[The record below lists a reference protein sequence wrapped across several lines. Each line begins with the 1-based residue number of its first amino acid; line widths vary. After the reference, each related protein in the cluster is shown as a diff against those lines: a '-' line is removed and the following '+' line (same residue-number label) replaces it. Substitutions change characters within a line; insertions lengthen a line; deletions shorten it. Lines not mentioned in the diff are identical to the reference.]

1 MHHQVAILAGGLG
14 TRLKS
19 MMGSLPKPMVPILDK
34 PVLEHQIELCK
45 QHGFERIAL
54 LVHYQA
60 AVIRSYFGDG
70 SRWGVEITYIEEADA
85 RGTAGAVQDTLDV
98 LEERFLVLYA
108 DTYADIDLRQFW
120 RTATS
125 LDSAGTLL
133 LHPNDHPQ
141 DSDLVEI
148 DELGYVTAI
157 RAYPRPEGVFYRN
170 LVNAALYVLKKKS
183 LIDLIPD
190 QGQYDLAKDTFKSMI
205 ALGHKLKAYIT
216 PEYIKDMGTPDRL
229 AKVEKD
235 LISGLPE
242 RLSSRQPRKAV
253 FIDRDG
259 TLNKEVNY
267 LSCAEQLELLPG
279 AGEAVHRLNRA
290 GHLAVCI
297 TNQSVLAR
305 GTATWEDL
313 SQIHARLD
321 HLLGQEH
328 AHLDRLYLCPHH
340 PDSGFSGEIS
350 ELKKV
355 CDCRKPSSGLF
366 DRAIQELNI
375 DRRHSWMIGD
385 TTSDILAGQRAGV
398 RTILLRTGHAGL
410 DNKYSANPDYICDD
424 ILSAVDWILS
434 GHADVVKRLM
444 PVAIELQESRMMLMG
459 GPSRS
464 GKTMASQVLKELME
478 AMGRIA
484 HVLPLDAWLKAKEQ
498 RREGGG
504 VLSRYDLDRLIS
516 FLKTLL
522 STDKRVNLELPLW
535 DRKKRERVSTR
546 SLSIG
551 PDDVLI
557 LEGVPALLH
566 PALRE
571 MTPHRLHL
579 DVSQKIR
586 HQRMHFEYQWRGYHA
601 SEIEQCIASREQ
613 DEIPDVLAAA
623 QYAQHNVSFS
633 EQ

>member
-1 MHHQVAILAGGLG
+1 MDCQVAILAGGLG

-70 SRWGVEITYIEEADA
+70 SRWGVEIAYIEEADA
-85 RGTAGAVQDTLDV
+85 RGTAGALRDALHV
-98 LEERFLVLYA
+98 LKDKFLVLYA
-108 DTYADIDLRQFW
+108 DTYADIDLKRLWQAGIE
-120 RTATS
+120 TDAV
-125 LDSAGTLL
+125 GTLVA
-133 LHPNDHPQ
+133 HPCDYSHH
-141 DSDLVEI
+141 SDLLQL
-148 DELGYVTAI
+148 DEANYIKAI
-157 RAYPRPEGVFYRN
+157 RPYPHPTDVCYENVS
-170 LVNAALYVLKKKS
+170 NAALFVLQKKY
-183 LIDLIPD
+183 LIDFIPA
-190 QGQYDLAKDTFKSMI
+190 QGQYDLVKDIIQSMI
-205 ALGHKLKAYIT
+205 TEGYKFKAYIT
-216 PEYIKDMGTPDRL
+216 LEYIKDTGTPERL
-229 AKVEKD
+229 KKVEQD
-235 LISGLPE
+235 LMSGLPE
-242 RLSSRQPRKAV
+242 RLSFRQQRVSV
-253 FIDRDG
+253 FLDRDG

-267 LSCAEQLELLPG
+267 LSSAKQLELLPG
-279 AGEAVHRLNRA
+279 AGQAVHRLNRA
-290 GHLAVCI
+290 GYLAICV

-305 GTATWEDL
+305 GTATWEDMR
-313 SQIHARLD
+313 QIHAHLD
-321 HLLGQEH
+321 HLLGQDQ
-328 AHLDRLYLCPHH
+328 AYLDRLYLCPHH
-340 PDSGFSGEIS
+340 PDSGFSGEIP

-355 CDCRKPSSGLF
+355 CNCRKPNSGLL
-366 DRAIQELNI
+366 DQAIKELNI
-375 DRRHSWMIGD
+375 DRRPSWIIGD

-410 DNKYSANPDYICDD
+410 DNKYPVIPDYICDD
-424 ILSAVDWILS
+424 ILSAVEWILS
-434 GHADVVKRLM
+434 GHADALKRLM
-444 PVAIELQESRMMLMG
+444 PVAVEFQEARMVLMG

-464 GKTMASQVLKELME
+464 GKTMSAQVLKELIE
-478 AMGRIA
+478 LMGRIA

-551 PDDVLI
+551 PDDLLI

-601 SEIEQCIASREQ
+601 SEIDQCIASREQ
-613 DEIPDVLAAA
+613 DEVPDVLAAA